1 MKSIQSKTIALLAV
15 IISAGSI
22 TFAQTRKKKKVDWA
36 QFYRYEQANL
46 NPACQ
51 KPKVVFM
58 GNSITDYWASRDSA
72 FFADNGY
79 VGRGISGQ
87 TTSEML
93 VRFRRDVIDLQP
105 QVVVILAGT
114 NDVAQNNGKISLQNV
129 LGNIKSMCELA
140 RAHKI
145 KPVLC
150 SVLPCD
156 FFHWRKDITDPAK
169 KIIELNAMIRDY
181 AEQEKILYV
190 DYHTAMAKP
199 DGAMNDS
206 LTYDHCHPSAAGY
219 RVMESVVQPIIRKA
233 LKSRK

>member
-1 MKSIQSKTIALLAV
+1 M
-15 IISAGSI
+15 
-22 TFAQTRKKKKVDWA
+22 
-36 QFYRYEQANL
+36 
-46 NPACQ
+46 
-51 KPKVVFM
+51 
-58 GNSITDYWASRDSA
+58 
-72 FFADNGY
+72 
-79 VGRGISGQ
+79 GRGISGQ

-114 NDVAQNNGKISLQNV
+114 NDVAENNGKISLQNA
-129 LGNIKSMCELA
+129 LGNIKSMCGLA

-199 DGAMNDS
+199 DGAMIDS

>member
-1 MKSIQSKTIALLAV
+1 MKISSKQILFAVAVVAIAIGV
-15 IISAGSI
+15 
-22 TFAQTRKKKKVDWA
+22 TAQRKTKKEDWA

-46 NPACQ
+46 NHACH

-58 GNSITDYWASRDSA
+58 GNSITDYWVKRDSA
-72 FFADNGY
+72 FFTCNNY

-93 VRFRRDVIDLQP
+93 VRFRRDVIELQP

-156 FFHWRKDITDPAK
+156 LFHWRKEISDPAK

-181 AEQEKILYV
+181 AKQEKIPYV

-199 DGAMNDS
+199 DGAMIDS

-219 RVMESVVQPIIRKA
+219 SVMESVVQPVLKKA
-233 LKSRK
+233 LK

>member
-1 MKSIQSKTIALLAV
+1 MKISSKQILFAVAVVAIAIGV
-15 IISAGSI
+15 
-22 TFAQTRKKKKVDWA
+22 TAQRKTKKEDWA

-46 NPACQ
+46 NPACH

-58 GNSITDYWASRDSA
+58 GNSITDYWVKRDSA
-72 FFADNGY
+72 FFTCNNY

-93 VRFRRDVIDLQP
+93 VRFRRDVIELQP

-156 FFHWRKDITDPAK
+156 LFHWRKEISDPAK

-181 AEQEKILYV
+181 AKQEKIPYV

-199 DGAMNDS
+199 DGGMIDS

-219 RVMESVVQPIIRKA
+219 SVMESVVQPIIRKA